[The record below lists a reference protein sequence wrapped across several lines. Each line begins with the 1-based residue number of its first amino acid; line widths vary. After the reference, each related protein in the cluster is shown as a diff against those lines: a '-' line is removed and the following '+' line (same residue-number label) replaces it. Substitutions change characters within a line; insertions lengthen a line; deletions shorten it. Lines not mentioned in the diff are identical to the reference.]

1 MCNNNTNN
9 NSIVTASTTA
19 STTASSSIT
28 TTASC
33 PWNCSP
39 RSSALF
45 TTLAAGSSG
54 GGAEKERRRALRRRY
69 QELVRQLHPDR
80 AAQGLGKGEREEQL
94 RRFLE
99 VERAW
104 RTLGDAETRRA
115 HDLRARDRDLQQE
128 GPIQDSFSIDDMD
141 WDDDQLEASRP
152 CRCGGLF
159 TVSAAEVWGARGGEG
174 GSSPPPPPPL
184 LLLGCDTCSLRVE
197 LSGASG

>member
-1 MCNNNTNN
+1 MGDPGRVEGLEPY
-9 NSIVTASTTA
+9 SVLGASR
-19 STTASSSIT
+19 SD
-28 TTASC
+28 
-33 PWNCSP
+33 SP
-39 RSSALF
+39 
-45 TTLAAGSSG
+45 
-54 GGAEKERRRALRRRY
+54 RALRRRY

-80 AAQGLGKGEREEQL
+80 AAQGLGEGEREEQL

-104 RTLGDAETRRA
+104 RTLGDAETRRE
-115 HDLRARDRDLQQE
+115 HDLRARDRALQQE

-159 TVSAAEVWGARGGEG
+159 TVSAAEVRGPRGGEG
-174 GSSPPPPPPL
+174 GGEGGGSPPPPPPL
-184 LLLGCDTCSLRVE
+184 LLLGCDTCSLRAE

>member
-1 MCNNNTNN
+1 MGDPGRVEGLEPY
-9 NSIVTASTTA
+9 SVLGASR
-19 STTASSSIT
+19 SD
-28 TTASC
+28 
-33 PWNCSP
+33 SP
-39 RSSALF
+39 
-45 TTLAAGSSG
+45 
-54 GGAEKERRRALRRRY
+54 RALRRRY

-80 AAQGLGKGEREEQL
+80 AAQGLGEGEREEQL

-104 RTLGDAETRRA
+104 RTLGDAETRRE
-115 HDLRARDRDLQQE
+115 HDLRARDRALQQE

-159 TVSAAEVWGARGGEG
+159 TVSAAEVRGARGGEG
-174 GSSPPPPPPL
+174 GGEGGGSPPPPPPL
-184 LLLGCDTCSLRVE
+184 LLLGCDTCSLRAE